1 MEKCST
7 KRIKIGK
14 ICDNEDIE
22 MPDGQRIKQ
31 IEESGNNQLGIIPDS
46 EIKNQV
52 MKDTI
57 RTKYLRRVRK
67 SEKSE
72 LYPRNVF
79 MRINQCSLAVVRYSE
94 EIVDWTRGDLELLD
108 RETRKILTCNDFF
121 HSRANVARLYLKR
134 YKGGIRIKSAKYCSI
149 NECNGL

>member
-79 MRINQCSLAVVRYSE
+79 MRINQYSLAVVRYCE